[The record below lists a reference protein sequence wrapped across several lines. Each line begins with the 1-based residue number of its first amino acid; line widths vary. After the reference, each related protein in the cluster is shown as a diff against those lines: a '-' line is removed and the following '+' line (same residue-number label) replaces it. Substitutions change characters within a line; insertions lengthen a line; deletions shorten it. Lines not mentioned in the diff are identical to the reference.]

1 LDALV
6 RQEFDQEWEIVI
18 ADNGS
23 TDNTGDVVA
32 GYQADH
38 PKIRLVD
45 ASEMRGASYAR
56 NAGVRSAHGEFVAF
70 CDADDE
76 VDIHWVREISD
87 AIDKYGFVASRM
99 GVRSASDP
107 QMAES
112 GEGRQES
119 GLIPYVYVPYLS
131 HAGASGLGVRKT
143 IHEQVGGFDERF
155 IYCEDADYCW
165 KIQLAGHPL
174 HFEHRALIYVYD
186 RNTSSGQFMQAVHWG
201 EYSVLLIK
209 KYIHKGMP
217 KPRVSDGLKQWR
229 PLIGILRRLGRG
241 VSRKQFT
248 WELGYRLGHLIG
260 SIRFRILVL

>member
-1 LDALV
+1 
-6 RQEFDQEWEIVI
+6 
-18 ADNGS
+18 
-23 TDNTGDVVA
+23 
-32 GYQADH
+32 
-38 PKIRLVD
+38 
-45 ASEMRGASYAR
+45 
-56 NAGVRSAHGEFVAF
+56 
-70 CDADDE
+70 
-76 VDIHWVREISD
+76 
-87 AIDKYGFVASRM
+87 
-99 GVRSASDP
+99 
-107 QMAES
+107 
-112 GEGRQES
+112 
-119 GLIPYVYVPYLS
+119 VYVPYLS

-241 VSRKQFT
+241 VSRKRFT
-248 WELGYRLGHLIG
+248 WELGYRSWASYRLNTFSNPGVVIRARG
-260 SIRFRILVL
+260 TASPRFRRSEGIGVGGDAIVITIGDDVKIGPTRS